1 MQQRQREKEKR
12 REEEVKEDVAYPL
25 YSRYLAEK
33 GNSILPLS
41 RNITRA
47 KFAYLHFKSIF
58 DTPSIDRQR
67 EMFIDV
73 CTFNSLSIY
82 AVTRLSAII
91 ISTVENL
98 SHSLSLFH
106 AVTIFV
112 VARRGEEEIRPCW
125 ISWQTAIKEKPAK
138 RSSEKPDFERVQCE
152 FPARL
157 R

>member
-58 DTPSIDRQR
+58 DTPSIGRQR

-98 SHSLSLFH
+98 SLSLSLCFTRSLYLSLH
-106 AVTIFV
+106 AAERKRFV
-112 VARRGEEEIRPCW
+112 HVG
-125 ISWQTAIKEKPAK
+125 
-138 RSSEKPDFERVQCE
+138 
-152 FPARL
+152 
-157 R
+157 

>member
-58 DTPSIDRQR
+58 DTPSIGRQR

-98 SHSLSLFH
+98 SLSLSLSVSRGH
-106 AVTIFV
+106 YICRCTP
-112 VARRGEEEIRPCW
+112 RRGRD
-125 ISWQTAIKEKPAK
+125 
-138 RSSEKPDFERVQCE
+138 SSMLDKLTNRDKGETCKAVEWKTRFWTSTMRVSC
-152 FPARL
+152 
-157 R
+157 